1 MTRGWFGEQYEGGHC
16 DALCPF
22 VRDCPSCA
30 FRGGDSSAAQ
40 QDSAR
45 ETGQETSKNGKVG
58 DSKTAP
64 DSARTPPEPRPTEA
78 SKPTGRTCIQ

>member
-1 MTRGWFGEQYEGGHC
+1 MSRFEQQYEGGHC
-16 DALCPF
+16 DPFCPF

-30 FRGGDSSAAQ
+30 FRGGDSSVAQ

-64 DSARTPPEPRPTEA
+64 AGNRGLSPTEA
-78 SKPTGRTCIQ
+78 AKPHGRTCIT